1 MKKGCGGIRIYDT
14 PGLVKKKNLDS
25 YQLIKLKLYK
35 IFDKI
40 HIIFFFIKAQ
50 SNLEQCIDM
59 LKFIRDINLERSKK
73 NIYKI
78 PIIFIKNG
86 EDLNKNESK
95 SILFQELKKQ
105 LQKYNLLDLYDSSIN
120 QNNKKKDYNIDNFFD
135 DDEDNNNNYDNYI
148 EGNIIQIH
156 IPTGKNINKIFS
168 TTKQYVIKNND
179 YLLNNSLLEIKKD
192 VQKLIDFYILEKKEK
207 QVLTLEQRQENKS
220 LIKKCNDIV
229 KDYKNKCSLLYNLE
243 ILNKK
248 SNMIYENELPIGMIY
263 IIFLS
268 TLVLI
273 PLALPILKVIL
284 DNQINQIALLYG
296 FGEKDLSDYGLDKYV
311 KNKGSEIEETT
322 KGENNEQLL
331 KNELSNLTYFFKDIM
346 YYIGPGQCL
355 IKSKEIFEQIIDLL
369 NSFSVKSEE
378 DWNKFKIE
386 KI

>member
-1 MKKGCGGIRIYDT
+1 MKKGCGGIKIYDT

-25 YQLIKLKLYK
+25 FQLIKLKLYK

-73 NIYKI
+73 NIHKI

-331 KNELSNLTYFFKDIM
+331 KNELSNLTYFLKIL
-346 YYIGPGQCL
+346 C
-355 IKSKEIFEQIIDLL
+355 II
-369 NSFSVKSEE
+369 
-378 DWNKFKIE
+378 
-386 KI
+386 